1 MNFILFLT
9 FFLVTQ
15 DGFCKI
21 LNVGLLCAYNNTEIT
36 PFVGWKQTAG
46 AVGVAW
52 DKIQADGLL
61 PSYNVL
67 NLTWVMGE
75 CVESTDA
82 GAVIAWAQTGGD
94 VVLGPACSA
103 SALVSGTVGKYFNFP
118 IIVWAPTYAS
128 DLLDTYEYP
137 TAISSTFS
145 SINQAQVLLQILGRY
160 QWSEIALIYYASRSS
175 LIPRCSLVMTDLE
188 DLTNGILNLTITYR
202 RQLLSYNN
210 DTFRSALKSIR
221 DVSRITI
228 ACFESDEARRNFL
241 VAIAEAGMDTEEY
254 MWIMIES
261 RKAGFANIWRDTKP
275 TPDGKDAIALRAARR
290 IFVIDVEPLNS
301 TAEFIADVKQKM
313 TEPPYNCNDCTD
325 IDPTVSQ
332 VGELA
337 DAMLLYAVALNK
349 SLASGIAKPTGTD
362 LARFAMGTFEGFTG
376 TVIINQNLSRD
387 PVFYVWGLNTSD
399 QEVVLMKITGAL
411 SVEGVVISE
420 MQPPSVIWVNHG
432 GSPPLN
438 RPHCGFD
445 GKACPPSFV
454 EQYLAVTLASIA
466 VGLVLI
472 AIIAAAVIYIMRTK
486 RKEQERL
493 NLLWQI
499 PFISLQKPN
508 QKSGATSS
516 RSLQSSMST
525 STKLTIDSKRDTT
538 SHSFFTLGND
548 SIVARKHKVRTL
560 MNKNDCAALRKMR
573 STDHDNLC
581 RFIGLCMDSPE
592 LLSLWRYCARG
603 SLKDVIEKGSLQM
616 DWFFKY
622 SLIRDISEGIYFL
635 HHSQFGA
642 HGWISSS
649 TCLVDERW
657 QVKITYYGLDTIKAL
672 EIKEPKRLVWAAP
685 EHIRDPM
692 MPPTK
697 EGDIYSFAI
706 VCSEIVTK
714 RAPWDLDNQDYDL
727 DELIY
732 KVKRGGRAPIR
743 PSLDTDDE
751 HNASLS
757 LLIRDCWSEEPEQR
771 PSCDQV
777 RTLIKGF
784 NQNKSSNLMDHVFNV
799 LEQYAS
805 NLEEEVQAR
814 MKELTEEKK
823 KSDIL
828 LYRMLPN
835 YTHQEPTKYPAKY
848 CLHYFS
854 VFYLIAP
861 EDCIEQ
867 NGCVTRVAEKLKLGQ
882 SVEPETFDCVT
893 LFFSDVVSFTT
904 LASRCTPLQV
914 VNLLN
919 DLYTVFDA
927 IIDEHDVYKVETIG
941 DGYLCVSGLPHRNG
955 NEHAKEIAEM
965 SFSLLRAIRVFRI
978 PHLPDEK
985 INIRV
990 GLHTGP
996 VVTGVVGMTMPRYC
1010 LFGDTVNTASR
1021 MESNGKPGRVHIS
1034 SDTKNFLTEKIGGYK
1049 TELRGEVIVK
1059 EKYKIT
1065 MSEVVFP

>member
-1 MNFILFLT
+1 MDPLRDEKGHLSIS
-9 FFLVTQ
+9 
-15 DGFCKI
+15 
-21 LNVGLLCAYNNTEIT
+21 Y
-36 PFVGWKQTAG
+36 VGWRQTAG

-52 DKIQADGLL
+52 DKIKEYDIL
-61 PSYNVL
+61 PGYDTL
-67 NLTWVMGE
+67 NLTWTMGE

-82 GAVIAWAQTGGD
+82 GAVIAWAQSGAD
-94 VVLGPACSA
+94 AVLGPACSA
-103 SALVSGTVGKYFNFP
+103 SALISGTVGKYFNFP
-118 IIVWAPTYAS
+118 IMVWAPTFSS
-128 DLLDTYEYP
+128 DLLNVREYP
-137 TAISSTFS
+137 TTVSSTFS
-145 SINQAQVLLQILGRY
+145 SINQAQTLLQLFERY
-160 QWSEIALIYYASRSS
+160 QWSEVALIYYVARSS
-175 LIPRCSLVMTDLE
+175 LLPRCSLVMNDLE
-188 DLTNGILNLTITYR
+188 LLMNDYLNITITYR
-202 RQLLSYNN
+202 RQLLNYNN
-210 DTFRSALKSIR
+210 DTFKNALQGLKS
-221 DVSRITI
+221 VSRVTVS
-228 ACFESDEARRNFL
+228 CFESDDARRNYMI
-241 VAIAEAGMDTEEY
+241 AIAESNMDTDEY
-254 MWIMIES
+254 MWLMIES
-261 RKAGFANIWRDTKP
+261 RKAGFANIWKDKSSN
-275 TPDGKDAIALRAARR
+275 PDGKDTLALRAARKFL
-290 IFVIDVEPLNS
+290 ILDLEPLNS
-301 TAEFIADVKQKM
+301 TAQFVADVKAKM
-313 TEPPYNCNDCTD
+313 RQPPYNCGDCND

-337 DAMLLYAVALNK
+337 DAMLLYGLALNR
-349 SLASGIAKPTGTD
+349 SLKSGIAKPTGTD
-362 LARFAMGTFEGFTG
+362 IARFAVGTFEGFTG
-376 TVIINQNLSRD
+376 TVIINRNLSRD

-399 QEVVLMKITGAL
+399 QQMIMMRITGSL
-411 SVEGVVISE
+411 NINDITIQEV
-420 MQPPSVIWVNHG
+420 QPKSVIWANHG

-438 RPHCGFD
+438 KPPCGFD
-445 GKACPPSFV
+445 GKACPLSFT
-454 EQYLAVTLASIA
+454 EQYLAITLGSVAAGVILIGIV
-466 VGLVLI
+466 VG
-472 AIIAAAVIYIMRTK
+472 AIVYVMRAK
-486 RKEQERL
+486 RLEEERL

-499 PFISLQKPN
+499 PFASLAKPN
-508 QKSGATSS
+508 SKAGAQSS

-525 STKLTIDSKRDTT
+525 STKLTIDSKRDTVG
-538 SHSFFTLGND
+538 HSFFLLGND
-548 SIVARKHKVRTL
+548 SVVARKHRVRTL
-560 MNKNDCAALRKMR
+560 LSKSDCADLRKLR

-581 RFIGLCMDSPE
+581 RFIGLCMDAPE
-592 LLSLWRYCARG
+592 LLSLWRYCSRG

-622 SLIRDISEGIYFL
+622 ALIRDICEAVHFL
-635 HHSQFGA
+635 HHSSFGA
-642 HGWISSS
+642 HGWLSSC

-657 QVKITYYGLDTIKAL
+657 QVKVTYYGLDTIKSL
-672 EIKEPKRLVWAAP
+672 EVKEQNKLLWTAP
-685 EHIRDPM
+685 EHIRDPLM
-692 MPPTK
+692 KATK

-706 VCSEIVTK
+706 ICSEIVTK
-714 RAPWDLDNQDYDL
+714 KSPWDLENQEYDL

-732 KVKRGGRAPIR
+732 KIKRGGRAPIR

-751 HNASLS
+751 HNASMS
-757 LLIRDCWSEEPEQR
+757 LLIRDCWAEEPDQR
-771 PSCDQV
+771 PSTDQIKS
-777 RTLIKGF
+777 LIKGF
-784 NQNKSSNLMDHVFNV
+784 NHNKSSNLMDHVFNV

-828 LYRMLPN
+828 LYRMLPK
-835 YTHQEPTKYPAKY
+835 Q
-848 CLHYFS
+848 
-854 VFYLIAP
+854 
-861 EDCIEQ
+861 
-867 NGCVTRVAEKLKLGQ
+867 VAEKLKLGQ

-965 SFSLLRAIRVFRI
+965 SFSLLRAIRTFRV

-990 GLHTGP
+990 GLHTGS

-1034 SDTKNFLTEKIGGYK
+1034 ADCMRFLTEKIGGYK

-1059 EKYKIT
+1059 GKGALETHWLLTPEEQEKGLV
-1065 MSEVVFP
+1065 E